1 MALSTLSVL
10 ILVLICFVFVLML
23 IIYIVFRKISK
34 NMRDIHTTDAVHARE
49 EPVTKFGV
57 VHSAESSPSTQSGGS
72 INQSRE
78 GQARALKD
86 LAPWVE
92 EPVDRWSEQQQLAS
106 IVRMKVSAEKA
117 TDAPS
122 RQYSRTTIDQQLLA
136 MRDAT
141 DGEVALILS
150 DKRVTPGTTLKI
162 QADLTDLSVKQRT
175 AIDEP
180 ATPPR
185 QRREDDQFSDKGG
198 SETPYGF
205 GSVSPVRGVNTASAN
220 RDGALPTYAT
230 DTDDSNDESSPEL
243 QHYENGE
250 QRAAEARPHAPVPT
264 GGLDLDS

>member
-141 DGEVALILS
+141 V
-150 DKRVTPGTTLKI
+150 
-162 QADLTDLSVKQRT
+162 SVR
-175 AIDEP
+175 AVYC
-180 ATPPR
+180 
-185 QRREDDQFSDKGG
+185 
-198 SETPYGF
+198 PYGRQTSSPPIT
-205 GSVSPVRGVNTASAN
+205 GRRSCADPVRQARDTWNHIENSSRPDGPLGQTTN
-220 RDGALPTYAT
+220 RDR
-230 DTDDSNDESSPEL
+230 
-243 QHYENGE
+243 
-250 QRAAEARPHAPVPT
+250 RARHTPKTETRR
-264 GGLDLDS
+264 